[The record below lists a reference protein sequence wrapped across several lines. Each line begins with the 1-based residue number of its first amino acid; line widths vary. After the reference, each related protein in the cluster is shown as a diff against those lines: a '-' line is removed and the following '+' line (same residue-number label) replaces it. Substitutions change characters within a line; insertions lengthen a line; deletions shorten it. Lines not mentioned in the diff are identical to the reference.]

1 MTPCQFY
8 IPQSSDFIDM
18 GMCELVLGVKIVKA
32 DGSDMDHTLNIGMV
46 NNVGHSLIKRFDV
59 KLNDTSVGEPTDL
72 YHYKAYD
79 SNLRNF
85 SQDQKDNY
93 LQIEGWYT
101 DESTDAKMNNFTT
114 GTVNTPIL
122 ATAAAYNKGFDERTR
137 LFYSHYTGDGTD
149 AGVGTQASREVHFTI
164 QPAVDVFQSGRYLV
178 PGVSIVIQIDFNDP
192 QFVLMA
198 AAGSTARFQ
207 ITRAVFRVRHV
218 KVQAEAHL
226 EVEDKQY
233 KQQKTVVY
241 PIRTSKPIRRTIEAG
256 KSFVSFTDLFQ
267 QSVPDYLTI
276 GFVKSTSFNGAYN
289 ENPYNFKLFG
299 LKDFRMVVNGVERP
313 KSRFEFKSHDAVEG
327 YEMMFSSTGNMHRGF
342 SNVDYCKEYG
352 QEDLKRSN
360 IGTDAEKFGGRN
372 LNSSSAFQY
381 ARRLDKAFGGKLRN
395 AKCYDFDITDGQE
408 NTANQGF
415 VGNSKFLLHS
425 YNLYKIQDQNQ
436 TLHLLATRKMR
447 TCDEGWQEFDVIDA
461 GRKWYENSTN
471 NYGLA
476 MTVVSP
482 SNHPQSPADFG
493 FVVDRRGPN
502 SKHPLYAAIYKKK
515 DQRPVCPITLA
526 IFSNLKAAPKVIL
539 HAVVSTNVVATS
551 KPSRHDRKEC
561 NHINNLDLITM
572 ERIKPPPELDIESP
586 NLADSWK
593 EWKESW
599 QLYKISSGLSE
610 KEDDIKVAT
619 LQSVL
624 GIRSRRVLKTL
635 PAIYVF
641 NRMNDEEVKIE
652 KNKLLKKEFDDNS
665 IAEVLISKEQPMVMK
680 YSKNNEMLAISFNYG
695 YWNSFGIPQH

>member
-1 MTPCQFY
+1 MVGFGGMMRSIQNKVVDATKKAVEVGKTKRGNSRRRRNLDAGKTHPALTCLIHDDDDWRGRTQTTGNSEGQSIPVKKAQLGDLFHPLPTEVSVRDGFWQDYYPTQATFTPCQFY

-32 DGSDMDHTLNIGMV
+32 DGADMDHTLNIGVV

-93 LQIEGWYT
+93 LQIEGWHT

-137 LFYSHYTGDGTD
+137 LFYSNYTKDGTGNGGAD
-149 AGVGTQASREVHFTI
+149 TAQASRE
-164 QPAVDVFQSGRYLV
+164 
-178 PGVSIVIQIDFNDP
+178 IDFNDP

-198 AAGSTARFQ
+198 GADSTARFK

-276 GFVKSTSFNGAYN
+276 GFVRSTAFNGAYN

-313 KSRFEFKSHDAVEG
+313 KSRFEFKSHDAMEG
-327 YEMMFSSTGNMHRGF
+327 
-342 SNVDYCKEYG
+342 
-352 QEDLKRSN
+352 KR
-360 IGTDAEKFGGRN
+360 K
-372 LNSSSAFQY
+372 
-381 ARRLDKAFGGKLRN
+381 
-395 AKCYDFDITDGQE
+395 
-408 NTANQGF
+408 
-415 VGNSKFLLHS
+415 
-425 YNLYKIQDQNQ
+425 
-436 TLHLLATRKMR
+436 
-447 TCDEGWQEFDVIDA
+447 
-461 GRKWYENSTN
+461 
-471 NYGLA
+471 GL
-476 MTVVSP
+476 T
-482 SNHPQSPADFG
+482 
-493 FVVDRRGPN
+493 
-502 SKHPLYAAIYKKK
+502 
-515 DQRPVCPITLA
+515 PV
-526 IFSNLKAAPKVIL
+526 
-539 HAVVSTNVVATS
+539 
-551 KPSRHDRKEC
+551 
-561 NHINNLDLITM
+561 
-572 ERIKPPPELDIESP
+572 
-586 NLADSWK
+586 
-593 EWKESW
+593 
-599 QLYKISSGLSE
+599 
-610 KEDDIKVAT
+610 
-619 LQSVL
+619 
-624 GIRSRRVLKTL
+624 
-635 PAIYVF
+635 
-641 NRMNDEEVKIE
+641 
-652 KNKLLKKEFDDNS
+652 
-665 IAEVLISKEQPMVMK
+665 
-680 YSKNNEMLAISFNYG
+680 
-695 YWNSFGIPQH
+695 